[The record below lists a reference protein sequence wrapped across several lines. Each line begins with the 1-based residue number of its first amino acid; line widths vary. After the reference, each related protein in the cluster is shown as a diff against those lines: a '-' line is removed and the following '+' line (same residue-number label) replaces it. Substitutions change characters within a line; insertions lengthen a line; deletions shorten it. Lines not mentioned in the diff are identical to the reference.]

1 MEFTFYEHAQKIW
14 KFIEKHID
22 KDLIICY
29 NIDGEWYWT
38 GITTVILLIEKD
50 KYRVIGFGST
60 LLI

>member
-1 MEFTFYEHAQKIW
+1 MNMHRKYENLLK
-14 KFIEKHID
+14 KHID
-22 KDLIICY
+22 KDLIKCY

>member
-1 MEFTFYEHAQKIW
+1 MNMHRKYENLLK
-14 KFIEKHID
+14 KHID